1 MRATLL
7 CLLPCWLHG
16 ALALRMCTTSLL
28 PHRARAPPPRLGFE
42 VEDVS
47 EKAVGEMGVMGWPGL
62 EKRQEDFSQRAN
74 PDELLMVYVKA
85 GGATLS
91 DGEERATV
99 SAGQMVMVSNGEVQ
113 WTDLEDGGLTLISTT
128 TTLSDVVES
137 EDAATETTLEKDDPV
152 QDMTPKDAALL
163 LAAGLA
169 AGSLAS
175 FGFNTF
181 NSVP

>member
-85 GGATLS
+85 GTLS

-113 WTDLEDGGLTLISTT
+113 WTDLEDGGLTLSTRAASVESAT
-128 TTLSDVVES
+128 HRHDVVTDRCARS
-137 EDAATETTLEKDDPV
+137 CV
-152 QDMTPKDAALL
+152 H
-163 LAAGLA
+163 
-169 AGSLAS
+169 S
-175 FGFNTF
+175 
-181 NSVP
+181 